1 MRIRLKL
8 DNNATLFVNSE
19 NIIATVVHKKENF
32 LEVFTQGGLHFEIK
46 NYTENELEKLNKY
59 IWNNGSYS

>member
-19 NIIATVVHKKENF
+19 DIVATVVHKEENF

-46 NYTENELEKLNKY
+46 NYAESELEKVNKY